1 MSESYLAR
9 QLGARVRAALAPA
22 AEYLALVVQNN
33 PRASGEAFASRPDVM
48 AILADAM
55 VEAREA
61 AIAATDQAW
70 AQAGAPPTFIYTRLL
85 ADVGRAYDLEQLRA
99 QLLTAHA
106 SVPPEDFDPALHAP
120 GEHPAARAAERRGA
134 AVRGAVL
141 AWARQ
146 AALRNQMTVSTAQGT
161 GTATATL
168 QDALDLAEEEPGTA
182 LRKRWRAR
190 PGCCLWCRRLHG
202 VTIGLRESF
211 ASYLGG
217 PAILHDGPYRR
228 VATPAGERKF
238 RAQTGSLIVY
248 TQPPRLYHGDLQGPL
263 LHPFCR
269 CKLDIL
275 RAGEH
280 RPAVSLS
287 SGQEGFADD
296 GPPPRKDPPARSLA
310 ASDIWGMPEDRYQA
324 LLALLRAGAAEL
336 GTVLSRLAEGSAD
349 RPDPAVLRG
358 QHSVL
363 RTGVHRIA
371 GVRTPAPGERA
382 RVRVRAAGPGV
393 HGGGGPVHL
402 RPAPER
408 AGQCA
413 GRRRGAGRGRA
424 GR

>member
-1 MSESYLAR
+1 VSESELAR
-9 QLGARVRAALAPA
+9 QLGVAVRAALVPA

-33 PRASGEAFASRPDVM
+33 PRASGEAFVSRPDVA
-48 AILADAM
+48 AILADALM
-55 VEAREA
+55 EARA
-61 AIAATDQAW
+61 AGIAATDQAW
-70 AQAGAPPTFIYTRLL
+70 AQTGAPPSFIYTRLL
-85 ADVGRAYDLEQLRA
+85 ADVGRAYDGEQLRG
-99 QLLTAHA
+99 QLLAAHA
-106 SVPPEDFDPALHAP
+106 SVPGEDFDPAVHAP
-120 GEHPAARAAERRGA
+120 GEHPAARAAERRAA
-134 AVRGAVL
+134 AVQRALL
-141 AWARQ
+141 AWGRQ
-146 AALRNQMTVSTAQGT
+146 VSLRNRMTVSTAEGT
-161 GTATATL
+161 GAATATL
-168 QDALDLAEEEPGTA
+168 QDALDRAEEEPGTA

-217 PAILHDGPYRR
+217 PAILHDGPHRR

-238 RAQTGSLIVY
+238 RAQAGSLIVY

-263 LHPFCR
+263 LHPFCH

-296 GPPPRKDPPARSLA
+296 GPPPRQDSPPAKSLA

-336 GTVLSRLAEGSAD
+336 GVVLSRLAEGSAD
-349 RPDPAVLRG
+349 RPDTAVLRG
-358 QHSVL
+358 QHSGL
-363 RTGVHRIA
+363 RAGVHRIA

-382 RVRVRAAGPGV
+382 RV
-393 HGGGGPVHL
+393 
-402 RPAPER
+402 
-408 AGQCA
+408 
-413 GRRRGAGRGRA
+413 
-424 GR
+424 